1 MAAKRKGKRRSTL
14 KSMNP
19 DAAGIDIGSRFHVVA
34 VPPDRDDNPVR
45 SFDSFTGDLH
55 RLADWMKSCGVRTVA
70 MESTSVY
77 WMPLYSILDS
87 RGFEVLLTN
96 ARDVKHVPGRKSDVN
111 DAQWLQRLHEFGL
124 VRGSF
129 HPAEGFDTLRAYLRQ
144 RERLV
149 EYAASHTQHMQKALM
164 LMNLQLHHVVADI
177 TGKTGQ
183 RIIRAIVDGERDPHV
198 LAQLRDGRCK
208 NTVQTI
214 AAALEGSYSD
224 DQVLALEQ
232 SLSLY
237 DTYQLKIAQCDEHIE
252 AILIRLRKGN
262 LGTQPLKKLRKSIKQ
277 SNEPKFDVRTAVH
290 AVCGVDLTEVHGV
303 GPYLALRILGE
314 CGTDLSKWHTAKH
327 FTSWLGLAPGTKISG
342 GKILSSKT
350 RRTNN
355 RVASLLRL
363 AAMTV
368 GKTDSAL
375 GAFYRRLS
383 ARVGKAKAITATA
396 RKIAVLVYNLLR
408 HGKSY
413 LDPGAQYYEEEHR
426 ARVIRNLK
434 RRAQSLGFTI
444 EPAVVEGVS

>member
-1 MAAKRKGKRRSTL
+1 
-14 KSMNP
+14 MNP
-19 DAAGIDIGSRFHVVA
+19 NAAGIDIGSRFHVVA
-34 VPPDRDDNPVR
+34 VPPECDDNPVR

-55 RLADWMKSCGVRTVA
+55 RLADWMESCGVKTVA
-70 MESTSVY
+70 MESASVY
-77 WMPLYSILDS
+77 WMPLFSILDA

-129 HPAEGFDTLRAYLRQ
+129 HPAQGFDTLRAYLRQ

-177 TGKTGQ
+177 TGKTGLA
-183 RIIRAIVDGERDPHV
+183 ILRAIVQGERDPYK
-198 LAQLRDGRCK
+198 LAELRDIRCR
-208 NTVQTI
+208 NSVQTI

-232 SLSLY
+232 SLSLF
-237 DTYQLKIAQCDEHIE
+237 DTYQLKISQCDQHIE
-252 AILIRLRKGN
+252 AVLIKLRQADSEIK
-262 LGTQPLKKLRKSIKQ
+262 QPLKKRRRKGRQ
-277 SNEPKFDVRTAVH
+277 SNEPKFDVRAAVH

-314 CGTDLSKWHTAKH
+314 CGTDLSKWPTAKH

-350 RRTNN
+350 RRTDN

-383 ARVGKAKAITATA
+383 SRVGKAKAITATA

-408 HGKSY
+408 YGKSY
-413 LDPGAQYYEEEHR
+413 HDPGAQYYEEQHR

-434 RRAQSLGFTI
+434 RRAQSLGFAV
-444 EPAVVEGVS
+444 EPEAAEGVS

>member
-1 MAAKRKGKRRSTL
+1 MAAKRKKRARRSL

-34 VPPDRDDNPVR
+34 VPPDRDETPVR

-55 RLADWMKSCGVRTVA
+55 RLADWMESCGVKTIA

-77 WMPLYSILDS
+77 WMPLYNILDA
-87 RGFEVLLTN
+87 RGFDVLLTN

-149 EYAASHTQHMQKALM
+149 EYAAAHTQHMQKALM

-183 RIIRAIVDGERDPHV
+183 AILRSIVQGERDPV
-198 LAQLRDGRCK
+198 KLAELRDVRCR

-232 SLSLY
+232 SLSLF
-237 DTYQLKIAQCDEHIE
+237 DTYQQKIAQCDEHIE
-252 AILIRLRKGN
+252 ATLIRLRRSDSPP
-262 LGTQPLKKLRKSIKQ
+262 QELKKVRRKGRQ
-277 SNEPKFDVRTAVH
+277 SNEPKFDVRAAVH

-314 CGTDLSKWHTAKH
+314 CGTDLSKWPTAKH

-350 RRTNN
+350 RRTDN
-355 RVASLLRL
+355 RVSSLLRL
-363 AAMTV
+363 AAMTL
-368 GKTDSAL
+368 GKTESAL

-383 ARVGKAKAITATA
+383 SRVGKAKAITATA

-408 HGKSY
+408 YGRAYH
-413 LDPGAQYYEEEHR
+413 DPGAKYYEEQHR
-426 ARVIRNLK
+426 VRVVRNLK

-444 EPAVVEGVS
+444 KPAIAGCVS

>member
-1 MAAKRKGKRRSTL
+1 MAAKRKGRRRSTL

-19 DAAGIDIGSRFHVVA
+19 DAAGVDIGSRFHVVA

-55 RLADWMKSCGVRTVA
+55 RLADWMESCGVRTVA

-252 AILIRLRKGN
+252 AVLIRLRQGD

-314 CGTDLSKWHTAKH
+314 CGTDLSKWPTAKH

-413 LDPGAQYYEEEHR
+413 RDPGAQYYEEQHR

-444 EPAVVEGVS
+444 EPAVAEGVS

>member
-1 MAAKRKGKRRSTL
+1 MAAKRKGRRRSTL

-19 DAAGIDIGSRFHVVA
+19 DAAGVDIGSRFHVVA

-55 RLADWMKSCGVRTVA
+55 RLADWMESCGVRTVA

-164 LMNLQLHHVVADI
+164 LMNLQLHHVVTDI

-252 AILIRLRKGN
+252 AVLIRLRQGD

-314 CGTDLSKWHTAKH
+314 CGTDLSKWPTAKH

-413 LDPGAQYYEEEHR
+413 RDPGAQYYEEQHR

-444 EPAVVEGVS
+444 EPAVAEGVS

>member
-1 MAAKRKGKRRSTL
+1 MAAKRKRKTRRTL

-19 DAAGIDIGSRFHVVA
+19 DAAGIDIGSRFHVAA

-55 RLADWMKSCGVRTVA
+55 RLADWLESCDIKTVV

-87 RGFEVLLTN
+87 RGFDVLLTN

-177 TGKTGQ
+177 TGSTGL

-198 LAQLRDGRCK
+198 LAQMRDRRCK

-214 AAALEGSYSD
+214 SAALEGSYSD

-232 SLSLY
+232 SLSLF

-252 AILIRLRKGN
+252 AVLIKLRQADSQ
-262 LGTQPLKKLRKSIKQ
+262 TQPLKKLRRNKKQ
-277 SNEPKFDVRTAVH
+277 SNEPKFDVRAAVH

-314 CGTDLSKWHTAKH
+314 CGTDLSKWPTAKH

-350 RRTNN
+350 RRTDN

-383 ARVGKAKAITATA
+383 SRVGKAKAITATA
-396 RKIAVLVYNLLR
+396 RKIAVLIYNLLR
-408 HGKSY
+408 YGKAY
-413 LDPGAQYYEEEHR
+413 LDPGAQYYEEQHR
-426 ARVIRNLK
+426 ARVVRNLK

-444 EPAVVEGVS
+444 EPAVIEGVS